1 MIARLLRP
9 LSTCLAIGTLVGLA
23 GVAHGAP
30 DLGKRA
36 CAREAKRLCPAQMR
50 SFSRK
55 RVEAC
60 MIARIDQTSALC
72 HSTMLEIKAQRE
84 ATIRR

>member
-23 GVAHGAP
+23 GVAHAAP

-36 CAREAKRLCPAQMR
+36 CAQEAKRLCPAQMR

-84 ATIRR
+84 AKIRR

>member
-1 MIARLLRP
+1 
-9 LSTCLAIGTLVGLA
+9 
-23 GVAHGAP
+23 
-30 DLGKRA
+30 
-36 CAREAKRLCPAQMR
+36 MR